1 MRAGDGAG
9 EVDVS
14 DIYAETPAS
23 FNAENP
29 MRGRAAGAPS
39 APDAAP
45 RPSGGIELQEIAR
58 NKPWGERCLIKCD
71 PSVSIK
77 GTSRTGAKIAD
88 YEKDKGPGQY
98 PYAAFVGDS
107 LRASVLCDD
116 AEAFCKCWQALVG
129 DPNDPSQKLRV
140 TRLKNKLGKGQEPFN
155 FHLNAEFQSSLL
167 ADPLM
172 IEIQIW
178 ITPIMALNDVSHAQ
192 YEVSRAKSVTA
203 I

>member
-1 MRAGDGAG
+1 M
-9 EVDVS
+9 
-14 DIYAETPAS
+14 
-23 FNAENP
+23 
-29 MRGRAAGAPS
+29 
-39 APDAAP
+39 
-45 RPSGGIELQEIAR
+45 
-58 NKPWGERCLIKCD
+58 
-71 PSVSIK
+71 
-77 GTSRTGAKIAD
+77 
-88 YEKDKGPGQY
+88 
-98 PYAAFVGDS
+98 GDS

-172 IEIQIW
+172 VEIQIW